1 MEERIIAS
9 GTLFDY
15 LLIGMIP
22 VLVLNFYFIITQRQH
37 DLYHL
42 GFAGTS
48 FLSAAAGFLL
58 TAIGVWIDLTWSKR
72 SGGSGEQFDFSLG
85 GICILFYL
93 FSSVV
98 YIYVIAINGIWGIT
112 AAVHCLITKEKR
124 RREALILNS
133 NRKGTL

>member
-1 MEERIIAS
+1 MEERIIAT
-9 GTLFDY
+9 GIIYDY
-15 LLIGMIP
+15 LIIIIGVILM
-22 VLVLNFYFIITQRQH
+22 LNLYFIATQRKH

-48 FLSAAAGFLL
+48 LLSAAAGFLL
-58 TAIGVWIDLTWSKR
+58 TAIGIWIDLTWSKR

-98 YIYVIAINGIWGIT
+98 YIYVIAINGVWGIT
-112 AAVHCLITKEKR
+112 AAVHFMVVKEKKR
-124 RREALILNS
+124 RQVLIQNQ
-133 NRKGTL
+133 NGKE